1 MKNAILSSIFFVL
14 LGCEGF
20 KDDELSMQRTD
31 YLGNELKINGFY
43 YTQKDN
49 NFQLLQCFYRNGVI
63 LKIPGIQSSNLQDAE
78 NYIIRRCLENNEY
91 KKHGDSWGVFE
102 IKNNYIRF
110 EHFVGFHFSYL
121 VYTYEGMINNDTT
134 FTIIRSYRVDGS
146 EMKYLNEVYHFH
158 QFSPKPDS
166 TNKWIK

>member
-1 MKNAILSSIFFVL
+1 MKNIILFSVFLVL

-20 KDDELSMQRTD
+20 KDDKLSMQRTD
-31 YLGNELKINGFY
+31 YLGSELKINGFY

-49 NFQLLQCFYRNGVI
+49 NFQFLQCFYKNGII
-63 LKIPGIQSSNLQDAE
+63 LNMHGGFSNSQDAE
-78 NYIIRRCLENNEY
+78 NYIIKEFLLNNGY
-91 KKHGDSWGVFE
+91 KKYADSWGVFE